1 MKEIPILYTG
11 AMVRALLAD
20 DKTQTRRTCKL
31 QPHVGSGMTWWP
43 DGKGTDTGTSGG
55 APGCYLDLCP
65 FGQPGDRHWVRETWQ
80 HSNWP
85 HGPFDEDC
93 DIFYRADYMDDP
105 HGPDGELSPEGK
117 YRTWRPSIHMP
128 RAASRIMLEV
138 MNVRVERLQDISE
151 ADAFAEGVSALNSRH
166 AGAAYVTDVR
176 LAYELLWKSLYGAG
190 SWDANPWVWV
200 VKFRRVT
207 EQVQ

>member
-1 MKEIPILYTG
+1 MKELPILYSG
-11 AMVRALLAD
+11 AMVRALLD
-20 DKTQTRRTCKL
+20 DRKVQTRRIINPQPQMVTDGAILPWEGDPAAL
-31 QPHVGSGMTWWP
+31 QRLLQQS
-43 DGKGTDTGTSGG
+43 KR
-55 APGCYLDLCP
+55 ACP

-93 DIFYRADYMDDP
+93 GVFYRADYMDDP

-128 RAASRIMLEV
+128 RAACRILLEV
-138 MNVRVERLQDISE
+138 TNVRVERLQDISE
-151 ADAFAEGVSALNSRH
+151 ADAFAEGVCALNGRH
-166 AGAAYVTDVR
+166 AGAAYVTDGR

-200 VKFRRVT
+200 VEFRRISKEVH
-207 EQVQ
+207 Q